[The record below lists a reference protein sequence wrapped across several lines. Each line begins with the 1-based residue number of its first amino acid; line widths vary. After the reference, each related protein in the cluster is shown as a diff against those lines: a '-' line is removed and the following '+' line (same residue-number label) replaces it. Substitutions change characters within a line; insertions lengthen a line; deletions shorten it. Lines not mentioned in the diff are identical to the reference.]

1 MTKNLLKRPLA
12 FLILERKLEINYG
25 TSFLEI
31 AEIQKEEIF
40 KVNDEEFQVRY
51 ECWFWLT
58 AVGIGVV
65 KLTNQKS

>member
-1 MTKNLLKRPLA
+1 MELV
-12 FLILERKLEINYG
+12 
-25 TSFLEI
+25 FLEI

-58 AVGIGVV
+58 AVGIGLV
-65 KLTNQKS
+65 KLVI

>member
-40 KVNDEEFQVRY
+40 SER
-51 ECWFWLT
+51 
-58 AVGIGVV
+58 
-65 KLTNQKS
+65 